1 MAGGAL
7 DAADF
12 SVTNDLHVLID
23 NEQRA
28 LLESL
33 LSEKTH
39 AQQSRLSWL
48 REPAS
53 RVGGRSLHEIL
64 DKIDLL
70 RSTKY
75 AAIKVPDNYLPRLAQ
90 MVREGARHTAQ
101 AFQQM
106 GPARRLT
113 TPVVTPRALLATPSE
128 DRTSAVE
135 GTRVSVRVD
144 LGDFLH
150 VL

>member
-1 MAGGAL
+1 MREQRIIIPGVSVIERMAGEAMH
-7 DAADF
+7 AADV
-12 SVTNDLHVLID
+12 SVTNDVHVLID

-75 AAIKVPDNYLPRLAQ
+75 AAIQMTDNYLLLGRA
-90 MVREGARHTAQ
+90 EGRA
-101 AFQQM
+101 
-106 GPARRLT
+106 
-113 TPVVTPRALLATPSE
+113 VVCK
-128 DRTSAVE
+128 
-135 GTRVSVRVD
+135 
-144 LGDFLH
+144 
-150 VL
+150 

>member
-1 MAGGAL
+1 MH
-7 DAADF
+7 AADV
-12 SVTNDLHVLID
+12 SVTNDVHVLID

-64 DKIDLL
+64 EKIALL

-75 AAIKVPDNYLPRLAQ
+75 AAIKVPDNHLHRLAQ
-90 MVREGARHTAQ
+90 IAREGARNPASALQQIGQ
-101 AFQQM
+101 A
-106 GPARRLT
+106 RWLT
-113 TPVVTPRALLATPSE
+113 TLLAPLQE
-128 DRTSAVE
+128 CN
-135 GTRVSVRVD
+135 GKQY
-144 LGDFLH
+144 
-150 VL
+150 